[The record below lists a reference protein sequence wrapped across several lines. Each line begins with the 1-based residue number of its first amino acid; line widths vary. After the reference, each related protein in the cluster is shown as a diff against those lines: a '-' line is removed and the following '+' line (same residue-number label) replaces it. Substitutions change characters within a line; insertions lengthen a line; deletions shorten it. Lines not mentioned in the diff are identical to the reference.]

1 MSKSILEGADGFAAV
16 CKQMLANPPAAIGK
30 LGTIELELVYTYFK
44 LNALPP
50 QPQRLLTTL
59 CRNAGLFPPTPAAA
73 VKMAK
78 ELLDSLT
85 YMTTLSPWWQIP
97 QTLELFQSKAP
108 LATHVSLQSLECFL
122 SPDPSHWWTAQLAAN
137 TRVLVI
143 SPFAATVKR
152 QIPNLDKALPNLWSK
167 DLIFDTITM
176 PLSWGIQ
183 SSETQHAM
191 LASYGDSVGLLEDL
205 KKQMDAKDYDLVLVG
220 AGLYSLPL
228 VAHARWQGKK
238 GIHLGGATQL
248 FFGIRGAR
256 WDTMPEFQ
264 RFFNEFW
271 TRPSEEERPVQFQQ
285 VERGCYW

>member
-16 CKQMLANPPAAIGK
+16 CAKMLGSSPAGVGK

-44 LNALPP
+44 LGALPP

-73 VKMAK
+73 IQIAK

-85 YMTTLSPWWQIP
+85 AMTTLSPWWQIEP
-97 QTLELFQSKAP
+97 TLELFQSKAP

-122 SPDPSHWWTAQLAAN
+122 SPDPTHWWTAHLPPK

-143 SPFAATVKR
+143 SPFATTIQR

-167 DLIFDTITM
+167 DLIFNTITM

-183 SSETQHAM
+183 SSEMQHKM
-191 LASYGDSVGLLEDL
+191 LATYTNSVGLLEDL
-205 KKQMDAKDYDLVLVG
+205 KKQMDTMPYDLVLVG

-228 VAHARWQGKK
+228 VAHAVRQGKK

-248 FFGIRGAR
+248 FFGIRGNR
-256 WDTMPEFQ
+256 WDTMPQFQ

-271 TRPSEEERPVQFQQ
+271 TRPTAEETPAQFQQ

>member
-16 CKQMLANPPAAIGK
+16 CKQMLGLSPAAIGK
-30 LGTIELELVYTYFK
+30 LGTIELELVYTYYK
-44 LNALPP
+44 LGALQP

-59 CRNAGLFPPTPAAA
+59 CRNAGLFPPTPVAA

-97 QTLELFQSKAP
+97 QTLELFESKAP
-108 LATHVSLQSLECFL
+108 SATQVSLQSLECFL

-191 LASYGDSVGLLEDL
+191 LATYGDSVGLLEDL

-228 VAHARWQGKK
+228 VAHARRQGKK

>member
-1 MSKSILEGADGFAAV
+1 MSKSILEGKDGFAAV
-16 CKQMLANPPAAIGK
+16 CTEMLATSPAGVGK
-30 LGTIELELVYTYFK
+30 LGTVELELVYTYFK
-44 LNALPP
+44 LGTLPP

-59 CRNAGLFPPTPAAA
+59 CRNAGLFPPSSTAAIQ
-73 VKMAK
+73 MAK
-78 ELLDSLT
+78 ELIDSLQ

-97 QTLELFQSKAP
+97 QTLELFQRLAP
-108 LATHVSLQSLECFL
+108 GAVQVSLQSLECFL
-122 SPDPSHWWTAQLAAN
+122 SPDPMHWWTAQLKPK

-152 QIPNLDKALPNLWSK
+152 QIPNLDKALPNLWAP

-183 SSETQHAM
+183 SSEVQHDM
-191 LASYGDSVGLLEDL
+191 LAKYTNSIGLLNYL
-205 KKQMDAKDYDLVLVG
+205 KKQMDDASYDLVLVG

-228 VAHARWQGKK
+228 VAHAVRKGKK

-248 FFGIRGAR
+248 LFGIRGSR

-271 TRPSEEERPVQFQQ
+271 TRPSAEETPAQFQQ

>member
-1 MSKSILEGADGFAAV
+1 MSKSILEGADGFATV
-16 CKQMLANPPAAIGK
+16 CKQMLGSSPAAVGK
-30 LGTIELELVYTYFK
+30 LGTIELELVYTYYK
-44 LNALPP
+44 LGVLPP

-59 CRNAGLFPPTPAAA
+59 CRNAGLFPPTPKAALQ
-73 VKMAK
+73 MAK
-78 ELLDSLT
+78 ELLESLT
-85 YMTTLSPWWQIP
+85 VMTTLSPWWQIP
-97 QTLELFQSKAP
+97 QTLELFESKAP
-108 LATHVSLQSLECFL
+108 SATQVSLQNLECFL
-122 SPDPSHWWTAQLAAN
+122 SLDPAHWWTAQLKPH

-152 QIPNLDKALPNLWSK
+152 QIPNLDKALPKLWAN
-167 DLIFDTITM
+167 DLVFDTITM

-183 SSETQHAM
+183 SSDQQHAM
-191 LASYGDSVGLLEDL
+191 LSTYTDSAGLLEDL
-205 KKQMDAKDYDLVLVG
+205 KKQMDAKAYDLVLVG

-228 VAHARWQGKK
+228 VAHAVKQGKK

-264 RFFNEFW
+264 RFFNDAW
-271 TRPSEEERPVQFQQ
+271 TRPSIEERPTQFQQ

>member
-16 CKQMLANPPAAIGK
+16 CAKMLGSSPAGVGK

-44 LNALPP
+44 LGSLPP

-73 VKMAK
+73 IQIAK

-85 YMTTLSPWWQIP
+85 AMTTLSPWWQIEP
-97 QTLELFQSKAP
+97 TLELFQSKAP

-122 SPDPSHWWTAQLAAN
+122 SPDPTHWWTAHLPPK

-143 SPFAATVKR
+143 SPFATTIQR

-167 DLIFDTITM
+167 DLIFNTITM

-183 SSETQHAM
+183 SSEMQHKM
-191 LASYGDSVGLLEDL
+191 LATYTNSVGLLEDL
-205 KKQMDAKDYDLVLVG
+205 KKQMDTMPYDLVLVG

-228 VAHARWQGKK
+228 VAHAVRQGKK

-248 FFGIRGAR
+248 FFGIRGNR
-256 WDTMPEFQ
+256 WDTMPQFQ

-271 TRPSEEERPVQFQQ
+271 TRPTAEETPAQFQQ

>member
-16 CKQMLANPPAAIGK
+16 CTEMLSNQPAGVGK

-59 CRNAGLFPPTPAAA
+59 CRNAGLFPPTPSAAI
-73 VKMAK
+73 KIAK

-85 YMTTLSPWWQIP
+85 SMTTLSPWWQIEP
-97 QTLELFQSKAP
+97 TLELFQRLAP
-108 LATHVSLQSLECFL
+108 SAAHVSLQSLECFL
-122 SPDPSHWWTAQLAAN
+122 SPDPTHWWTAQLKPK

-143 SPFAATVKR
+143 SPFAASVKR
-152 QIPNLDKALPNLWSK
+152 QIPNLDKALPNLWAH
-167 DLIFDTITM
+167 DLHFDTITM

-183 SSETQHAM
+183 SSEKQHAM
-191 LASYGDSVGLLEDL
+191 LATYTDSVGLLEDL
-205 KKQMDAKDYDLVLVG
+205 KTQMDAVPYDVVLVG

-228 VAHARWQGKK
+228 VAHAVHRGRK

-248 FFGIRGAR
+248 FFGIRGSR

-271 TRPSEEERPVQFQQ
+271 TRPSAEETPAQFQQ